1 MALLATLLLLLG
13 FITVWRLGKLSLSR
27 ERLAAPLALTCLGF
41 TLAWLYF
48 FQFTAFGLDH
58 IRWDDFVFFERL
70 PAFLPILLILA
81 LCWQRP
87 SRNLGRPVIGLLIT
101 IFAGYALL
109 EVSGP
114 MFTGLYMRG
123 LDDTAPRVGQAP
135 EVIQSTGWTC
145 SPAALAWA
153 LQAKGLPVSEK
164 RVAGLTAT
172 TPFHGTP
179 ARGELRAAH
188 RLGVPAYIRRGLEWE
203 ELASLPLPAVITW
216 RLSGVVMHSVALL
229 SLSPEGVTLGD
240 PMLGRSEYTREEFA
254 ARWMHDALVLP

>member
-13 FITVWRLGKLSLSR
+13 FVAVWRLGGLVR
-27 ERLAAPLALTCLGF
+27 TRDRLAVPLALLCLGF
-41 TLAWLYF
+41 TLTWLYF
-48 FQFTAFGLDH
+48 FQFTAIGLDG

-81 LCWQRP
+81 LCWHRP
-87 SRNLGRPVIGLLIT
+87 TRNLGRPVIALLIA
-101 IFAGYALL
+101 IFAGYATL

-114 MFTGLYMRG
+114 LFMPLYMRG
-123 LDDTAPRVGQAP
+123 LDDTVASAGRPP

-145 SPAALAWA
+145 GPAALAWA

-164 RVAGLTAT
+164 QVAALTAT

-188 RLGVPAYIRRGLEWE
+188 RQGVPAYIRRNLEWDQ
-203 ELASLPLPAVITW
+203 LAALPLPAVITW
-216 RLSGVVMHSVALL
+216 RLSGVIMHSVALL
-229 SLSPEGVTLGD
+229 SIERDQVTLGD
-240 PMLGRSEYTREEFA
+240 PMLGQAEYSRDEFLE
-254 ARWMHDALVLP
+254 RWMADALVLP